1 MTTIET
7 RDGQPVVFEH
17 AVEMAEY
24 LCALDFG
31 LDLIAGEE
39 QATPQSIAD
48 LFCTCFLHWETDYR
62 QQQGFTE
69 ASDLYPIFGGYLFA
83 DVLALKRYR
92 LLAGQEILRHELIPA
107 EDSEARTFYRNNVF
121 IRCSQSLPALFCDPV
136 FYATLRK
143 GLIRPSANTTSSR
156 RDSLSLSKNCKT
168 GFGIWNFG

>member
-1 MTTIET
+1 
-7 RDGQPVVFEH
+7 
-17 AVEMAEY
+17 MAEY

-143 GLIRPSANTTSSR
+143 GLIRPSGNTTSLR
-156 RDSLSLSKNCKT
+156 RDSASLSKNCNV
-168 GFGIWNFG
+168 GFGVRKPS